1 MKNSSNKIENS
12 SKKYTNSDD
21 NLGKNEPQ
29 ISSDNSSNHFSDTG
43 SKESSD
49 PAKKIH
55 RFIPNSKY
63 FTILC
68 YALLF
73 VLGSILIYK
82 FVGNFHATVNGIGY
96 IINLISPFLAGAFIA
111 LVLFPLVKLMYRK
124 VFIGLFHMKSEK
136 AAKYLSIFFT
146 YVIAIGLLILLL
158 GVVIP
163 QIIKS
168 ITEITEQ
175 LPVWYKSAI
184 TFIDEFEANHPALND
199 TIDYS
204 AINDKIEQ
212 ALPGV
217 ISYVTSMLTNIVPV
231 VVNTSVAIVKG
242 LVSFI
247 ISIIVSVYM
256 ISDHKNL
263 FYQGQ
268 RLMYALF
275 PVRAVNIT
283 KEILKESASIFIG
296 FILGKALDSLI
307 IGIICFVLMMIFQ
320 FPYAVLISVI
330 VGITNMIPYFG
341 PYIGGAIGFIFVLIN
356 NPIKALFF
364 ILLILVIQQFDGLY
378 LGPKILGDSTGLS
391 PLWVIFA
398 ITVGGSLF
406 GVLGMFL
413 GVPCIAVI
421 SYILNRIIKFLL
433 RKKDVN
439 VPSCDS
445 QDRM

>member
-1 MKNSSNKIENS
+1 MKTSSDKIENT
-12 SKKYTNSDD
+12 SKKYT
-21 NLGKNEPQ
+21 
-29 ISSDNSSNHFSDTG
+29 
-43 SKESSD
+43 ESGAD
-49 PAKKIH
+49 LNKKVH

-73 VLGSILIYK
+73 VLGSILVYK
-82 FVGNFHATVNGIGY
+82 FIGNFHATVGAIGY

-111 LVLFPLVKLMYRK
+111 LVLFPLVKLLYRK

-146 YVIAIGLLILLL
+146 YIIAIGLLILLL

-175 LPVWYKSAI
+175 LPIWYNSALS
-184 TFIDEFEANHPALND
+184 FINQFEANHPSLND
-199 TIDYS
+199 TIDYT
-204 AINDKIEQ
+204 AINEKIEQ
-212 ALPGV
+212 ALPGA
-217 ISYVTSMLTNIVPV
+217 ITYITSMLTNIVPV

-242 LVSFI
+242 VVSFL
-247 ISIIVSVYM
+247 ISVIVSVYM
-256 ISDHKNL
+256 ISDQKNI

-275 PVRAVNIT
+275 PVKAVNIT

-307 IGIICFVLMMIFQ
+307 IGIICFVAMMIFH

-364 ILLILVIQQFDGLY
+364 ILLILIIQQFDGLY
-378 LGPKILGDSTGLS
+378 LGPKILGDKTGLS

-433 RKKDVN
+433 GKKDVS

>member
-1 MKNSSNKIENS
+1 MKTSSDKIENTS
-12 SKKYTNSDD
+12 RKYTKSDAD
-21 NLGKNEPQ
+21 LN
-29 ISSDNSSNHFSDTG
+29 
-43 SKESSD
+43 
-49 PAKKIH
+49 KKVH

-82 FVGNFHATVNGIGY
+82 FIGNFHATVSAIGY

-111 LVLFPLVKLMYRK
+111 LVLFPLVKLLYRK

-146 YVIAIGLLILLL
+146 YIIAIGLLILLL

-175 LPVWYKSAI
+175 LPIWYNSALS
-184 TFIDEFEANHPALND
+184 FINHFEANHPSLND
-199 TIDYS
+199 TINYT
-204 AINDKIEQ
+204 AINEKIEQ
-212 ALPGV
+212 ALPGA
-217 ISYVTSMLTNIVPV
+217 ITYITSMLTNIVPV

-242 LVSFI
+242 VVSFL
-247 ISIIVSVYM
+247 ISVIVSVYM
-256 ISDHKNL
+256 ISDQKNI

-275 PVRAVNIT
+275 PVKAVNIT

-307 IGIICFVLMMIFQ
+307 IGIICFVAMMIFH

-364 ILLILVIQQFDGLY
+364 ILLILIIQQFDGLY
-378 LGPKILGDSTGLS
+378 LGPKILGDKTGLS

-433 RKKDVN
+433 GKKDVS

>member
-1 MKNSSNKIENS
+1 MKTSSDKIENA
-12 SKKYTNSDD
+12 SKKYTKSDAD
-21 NLGKNEPQ
+21 LN
-29 ISSDNSSNHFSDTG
+29 
-43 SKESSD
+43 
-49 PAKKIH
+49 KKVH

-82 FVGNFHATVNGIGY
+82 FIGNFHATVSAIGY

-111 LVLFPLVKLMYRK
+111 LVLFPLVKLLYRK

-146 YVIAIGLLILLL
+146 YIIAIGLLILLL

-175 LPVWYKSAI
+175 LPIWYNSALS
-184 TFIDEFEANHPALND
+184 FINHFEANHPSLND
-199 TIDYS
+199 TIDYT
-204 AINDKIEQ
+204 AINEKIEQ
-212 ALPGV
+212 ALPGA
-217 ISYVTSMLTNIVPV
+217 ITYITSMLTNIVPV

-242 LVSFI
+242 VVSFL
-247 ISIIVSVYM
+247 ISVIVSVYM
-256 ISDHKNL
+256 ISDQKNI

-275 PVRAVNIT
+275 PVKAVNIT

-307 IGIICFVLMMIFQ
+307 IGIICFVAMMIFH

-364 ILLILVIQQFDGLY
+364 ILLILIIQQFDGLY
-378 LGPKILGDSTGLS
+378 LGPKILGDKTGLS

-433 RKKDVN
+433 GKKDVS

>member
-1 MKNSSNKIENS
+1 MKTSSDKIENT
-12 SKKYTNSDD
+12 SKKYT
-21 NLGKNEPQ
+21 
-29 ISSDNSSNHFSDTG
+29 
-43 SKESSD
+43 ESGAD
-49 PAKKIH
+49 LNKKVH

-82 FVGNFHATVNGIGY
+82 FIGNFHATVGAIGY

-111 LVLFPLVKLMYRK
+111 LVLFPLVKLLYRK

-146 YVIAIGLLILLL
+146 YIIAIGLLILLL

-175 LPVWYKSAI
+175 LPIWYNSALS
-184 TFIDEFEANHPALND
+184 FINQFEANHPSLND
-199 TIDYS
+199 TINYT
-204 AINDKIEQ
+204 AINEKIEQ
-212 ALPGV
+212 ALPGA
-217 ISYVTSMLTNIVPV
+217 ITYITSMLTNIVPV

-242 LVSFI
+242 VVSFL
-247 ISIIVSVYM
+247 ISVIVSVYM
-256 ISDHKNL
+256 ISDQKNI

-275 PVRAVNIT
+275 PVKAVNIT

-307 IGIICFVLMMIFQ
+307 IGIICFVAMMIFH

-364 ILLILVIQQFDGLY
+364 ILLILIIQQFDGLY
-378 LGPKILGDSTGLS
+378 LGPKILGDKTGLS

-433 RKKDVN
+433 GKKDVS

>member
-1 MKNSSNKIENS
+1 MKTSSDKIENTS
-12 SKKYTNSDD
+12 RKYTKSDAD
-21 NLGKNEPQ
+21 LN
-29 ISSDNSSNHFSDTG
+29 
-43 SKESSD
+43 
-49 PAKKIH
+49 KKVH

-82 FVGNFHATVNGIGY
+82 FIGNFHATVGAIGY

-111 LVLFPLVKLMYRK
+111 LVLFPLVKLLYRK

-146 YVIAIGLLILLL
+146 YIIAIGLLILLL

-175 LPVWYKSAI
+175 LPIWYNSALS
-184 TFIDEFEANHPALND
+184 FINHFEANHPSLND
-199 TIDYS
+199 TINYT
-204 AINDKIEQ
+204 AINEKIEQ
-212 ALPGV
+212 ALPGA
-217 ISYVTSMLTNIVPV
+217 ITYITSMLTNIVPV

-242 LVSFI
+242 VVSFL
-247 ISIIVSVYM
+247 ISVIVSVYM
-256 ISDHKNL
+256 ISDQKNI

-275 PVRAVNIT
+275 PVKAVNIT

-307 IGIICFVLMMIFQ
+307 IGIICFVAMMIFH

-364 ILLILVIQQFDGLY
+364 ILLILIIQQFDGLY
-378 LGPKILGDSTGLS
+378 LGPKILGDKTGLS

-433 RKKDVN
+433 GKKDVS

>member
-1 MKNSSNKIENS
+1 MKTSSDKIENT
-12 SKKYTNSDD
+12 SKKYTKSDAD
-21 NLGKNEPQ
+21 LN
-29 ISSDNSSNHFSDTG
+29 
-43 SKESSD
+43 
-49 PAKKIH
+49 KKVH

-82 FVGNFHATVNGIGY
+82 FIGNFHATVGAIGY

-111 LVLFPLVKLMYRK
+111 LVLFPLVKLLYRK

-146 YVIAIGLLILLL
+146 YIIAIGLLILLL

-175 LPVWYKSAI
+175 LPIWYNSALS
-184 TFIDEFEANHPALND
+184 FINHFEANHPSLND
-199 TIDYS
+199 TINYT
-204 AINDKIEQ
+204 AINEKIEQ
-212 ALPGV
+212 ALPGA
-217 ISYVTSMLTNIVPV
+217 ITYITSMLTNIVPV

-242 LVSFI
+242 VVSFL
-247 ISIIVSVYM
+247 ISVIVSVYM
-256 ISDHKNL
+256 ISDQKNI

-275 PVRAVNIT
+275 PVKAVNIT

-307 IGIICFVLMMIFQ
+307 IGIICFVAMMIFH

-364 ILLILVIQQFDGLY
+364 ILLILIIQQFDGLY
-378 LGPKILGDSTGLS
+378 LGPKILGDKTGLS

-433 RKKDVN
+433 GKKDVS

>member
-1 MKNSSNKIENS
+1 MKTSSDKIENT
-12 SKKYTNSDD
+12 SKKYTKSDAD
-21 NLGKNEPQ
+21 LN
-29 ISSDNSSNHFSDTG
+29 
-43 SKESSD
+43 
-49 PAKKIH
+49 KKVH

-82 FVGNFHATVNGIGY
+82 FIGNFHATVGAIGY

-111 LVLFPLVKLMYRK
+111 LVLFPLVKLLYRK

-146 YVIAIGLLILLL
+146 YIIAIGLLILLL

-175 LPVWYKSAI
+175 LPIWYNSALS
-184 TFIDEFEANHPALND
+184 FINQFEANHPSLND
-199 TIDYS
+199 TINYT
-204 AINDKIEQ
+204 AINEKIEQ
-212 ALPGV
+212 ALPGA
-217 ISYVTSMLTNIVPV
+217 ITYITSMLTNIVPV

-242 LVSFI
+242 VVSFL
-247 ISIIVSVYM
+247 ISVIVSVYM
-256 ISDHKNL
+256 ISDQKNI

-275 PVRAVNIT
+275 PVKAVNIT

-307 IGIICFVLMMIFQ
+307 IGIICFVAMMIFH

-364 ILLILVIQQFDGLY
+364 ILLILIIQQFDGLY
-378 LGPKILGDSTGLS
+378 LGPKILGDKTGLS

-433 RKKDVN
+433 GKKDVS

>member
-1 MKNSSNKIENS
+1 MKTSSDKIENI
-12 SKKYTNSDD
+12 SKKCTESDAD
-21 NLGKNEPQ
+21 LN
-29 ISSDNSSNHFSDTG
+29 
-43 SKESSD
+43 
-49 PAKKIH
+49 KKAH
-55 RFIPNSKY
+55 RFIPNNKY

-82 FVGNFHATVNGIGY
+82 FIGNFHATVDAIGY

-111 LVLFPLVKLMYRK
+111 LVLFPLVKLLYRK

-146 YVIAIGLLILLL
+146 YIIAIGLLILLL

-175 LPVWYKSAI
+175 LPIWYNSAL
-184 TFIDEFEANHPALND
+184 TFINQFESNHPSLND
-199 TIDYS
+199 TINYT
-204 AINDKIEQ
+204 AINEKIEQ
-212 ALPGV
+212 ALPGA
-217 ISYVTSMLTNIVPV
+217 ITYITSMLTNIVPV

-242 LVSFI
+242 VVSFLI
-247 ISIIVSVYM
+247 AVIVSVYM
-256 ISDHKNL
+256 ISDHKNI

-275 PVRAVNIT
+275 PVKAVNIT

-307 IGIICFVLMMIFQ
+307 IGIICFVAMMIFH

-364 ILLILVIQQFDGLY
+364 ILLILIIQQFDGLY
-378 LGPKILGDSTGLS
+378 LGPKILGDKTGLS

-433 RKKDVN
+433 RKKDVS

>member
-1 MKNSSNKIENS
+1 MKTSSDKIENT
-12 SKKYTNSDD
+12 SKKYTKSDAD
-21 NLGKNEPQ
+21 LN
-29 ISSDNSSNHFSDTG
+29 
-43 SKESSD
+43 
-49 PAKKIH
+49 KKVH

-82 FVGNFHATVNGIGY
+82 FIGNFHATVGAIGY

-111 LVLFPLVKLMYRK
+111 LVLFPLVKLLYRK

-146 YVIAIGLLILLL
+146 YIIAIGLLILLL

-175 LPVWYKSAI
+175 LPIWYNSALS
-184 TFIDEFEANHPALND
+184 FINQFEANHPSLND
-199 TIDYS
+199 TIDYT
-204 AINDKIEQ
+204 AINEKIEQ
-212 ALPGV
+212 ALPGA
-217 ISYVTSMLTNIVPV
+217 ITYITSMLTNIVPV

-242 LVSFI
+242 VVSFL
-247 ISIIVSVYM
+247 ISVIVSVYM
-256 ISDHKNL
+256 ISDQKNI

-275 PVRAVNIT
+275 PVKAVNIT

-307 IGIICFVLMMIFQ
+307 IGIICFVAMMIFH

-364 ILLILVIQQFDGLY
+364 ILLILIIQQFDGLY
-378 LGPKILGDSTGLS
+378 LGPKILGDKTGLS

-433 RKKDVN
+433 GKKDVS

>member
-1 MKNSSNKIENS
+1 MKTSSDKIENTS
-12 SKKYTNSDD
+12 RKYTKSGADLN
-21 NLGKNEPQ
+21 
-29 ISSDNSSNHFSDTG
+29 
-43 SKESSD
+43 
-49 PAKKIH
+49 KKVH

-82 FVGNFHATVNGIGY
+82 FIGNFHATVGAIGY

-111 LVLFPLVKLMYRK
+111 LVLFPLVKLLYRK

-146 YVIAIGLLILLL
+146 YIIAIGLLILLL

-175 LPVWYKSAI
+175 LPIWYNSALS
-184 TFIDEFEANHPALND
+184 FINQFEANHPSLND
-199 TIDYS
+199 TINYT
-204 AINDKIEQ
+204 AINEKIEQ
-212 ALPGV
+212 ALPGA
-217 ISYVTSMLTNIVPV
+217 ITYITSMLTNIVPV

-242 LVSFI
+242 VVSFL
-247 ISIIVSVYM
+247 ISVIVSVYM
-256 ISDHKNL
+256 ISDQKNI

-275 PVRAVNIT
+275 PVKAVNIT

-307 IGIICFVLMMIFQ
+307 IGIICFVAMMIFH

-364 ILLILVIQQFDGLY
+364 ILLILIIQQFDGLY
-378 LGPKILGDSTGLS
+378 LGPKILGDKTGLS

-433 RKKDVN
+433 GKKDVS